1 MTAYLFR
8 RLLLVIPTLFGIIAI
23 NFAVIQ
29 FAPGG
34 PVEQMIAELPRHRAT
49 CRLASAAPA
58 PEFGGAGTYRGAR
71 GLDPHIVADIQKMFG
86 FDKPPLTRFLDMVG
100 GYLRFDFGRSF
111 FRDQSVLH
119 LIAAEDAGVHLA
131 RPVVHAAGLPRS
143 RSRSASPRRCATA
156 AASTS
161 PAAPS
166 CWLATPF
173 PSFLFAILLV
183 VLFAGGS
190 FLQWF
195 PLRGLTSEG
204 SADWSWPARIGDYA
218 WHMVLPTVAVVPSG
232 FASLTMLTKNCFL
245 EEIRKQY
252 TVTAR
257 AKGAGEQRVLYG
269 HVFRNAM
276 LLIVAGFPQAFIG
289 ILFTSALLVEIV
301 FSLDGL
307 GLLGFQSAIQRD
319 YPVMFGT
326 LYIFTLLGL
335 LMQIVGDILYT
346 VVDPR
351 IDFEDARL
359 KLSPITRRRL
369 AIFRRH
375 RRGYWSFWI
384 FMVLFGI

>member
-1 MTAYLFR
+1 MTGYLLR

-34 PVEQMIAELPRHRAT
+34 PVEQMIAELRGKGDLSSRLGAAT
-49 CRLASAAPA
+49 S
-58 PEFGGAGTYRGAR
+58 EFGGAGTYRGAR
-71 GLDPHIVADIQKMFG
+71 GLDPHIVDDIKKMFG
-86 FDKPPLTRFLDMVG
+86 FDKPPLTRFADMLG

-111 FRDQSVLH
+111 FRDQTVLQ
-119 LIAAEDAGVHLA
+119 LVLQKMPVSISLGLWSTFLVYVVSIPLGIAKAVRDGSRFDLA
-131 RPVVHAAGLPRS
+131 SSAVVLVGYAV
-143 RSRSASPRRCATA
+143 
-156 AASTS
+156 
-161 PAAPS
+161 
-166 CWLATPF
+166 

-190 FLQWF
+190 FFQWF

-204 SADWSWPARIGDYA
+204 AVNWSLPARVADYA
-218 WHMVLPTVAVVPSG
+218 WHMVLPTIAVVASG

-257 AKGAGEQRVLYG
+257 AKGAGENRVLYG

-301 FSLDGL
+301 FSLDGI

-326 LYIFTLLGL
+326 LYMFTLLGL
-335 LMQIVGDILYT
+335 LMQIIGDTLYT

-351 IDFEDARL
+351 IDFEAR
-359 KLSPITRRRL
+359 
-369 AIFRRH
+369 
-375 RRGYWSFWI
+375 G
-384 FMVLFGI
+384 